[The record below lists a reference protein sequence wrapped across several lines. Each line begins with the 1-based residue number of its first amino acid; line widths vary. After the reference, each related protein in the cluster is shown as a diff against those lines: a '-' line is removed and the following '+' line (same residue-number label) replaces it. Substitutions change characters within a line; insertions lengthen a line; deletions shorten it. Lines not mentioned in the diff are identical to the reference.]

1 MKNSDL
7 VINKNV
13 FGDIKPLSPEQMK
26 IALLH
31 EEMHKAYYK
40 GHLLKQ
46 QKK

>member
-1 MKNSDL
+1 M
-7 VINKNV
+7 NKPDFVLNKGV
-13 FGDIKPLSPEQMK
+13 FGDIKPLTPEQMK